1 MSDTAPTENHNN
13 TANSR
18 PKLRIIEAED
28 QDAVETSESEG
39 ECVLKGTQ
47 LSILAQNLNCLPEN
61 VLEDCVVTQG
71 NKEHSYSPSKV
82 QQLDLSY
89 NCFKTLDNLDKF
101 PNLVSLVVDNNQ
113 LESLQNLPQNESMQ
127 TLWVNNN
134 NISELKV
141 FLDCVSKAFPN
152 LTYLSMLKNPACP
165 NYFTGKDHDDYK
177 RYRFYV
183 LYRLKKLKFLDSSP
197 VTEKE
202 RKEAN
207 RVGPYMI
214 TVKPDEAQY
223 KQQAKVEQPQ
233 NAESLPMLPGDLQ
246 PEGKGSA
253 RFGISSYVYYGKH
266 SEGNRF
272 IMNEDL

>member
-1 MSDTAPTENHNN
+1 MSTASTENHNN
-13 TANSR
+13 TANSS
-18 PKLRIIEAED
+18 PKLRIIEVED
-28 QDAVETSESEG
+28 QDAVETENEG
-39 ECVLKGTQ
+39 ECVLKGTH
-47 LSILAQNLNCLPEN
+47 LSILAQNLNCLPQI
-61 VLEDCVVTQG
+61 VLEESEVSVG
-71 NKEHSYSPSKV
+71 NKKHFYSPTKV
-82 QQLDLSY
+82 HQLDLSY
-89 NCFKTLDNLDKF
+89 NSFKTLDNLDKF

-113 LESLQNLPQNESMQ
+113 LESFQNFPQNESMQ

-141 FLDCVSKAFPN
+141 FLDSVSKAFPN

-197 VTEKE
+197 VNDKE

-223 KQQAKVEQPQ
+223 KQQVVKTEQQ
-233 NAESLPMLPGDLQ
+233 NAETLPMLPGDLQ

-272 IMNEDL
+272 IMNDDL